1 MLMPLLYRHARADLE
16 FECASAQICTRQR
29 ISGLV
34 MTSGAVTSESNNV
47 RARVRR
53 LLVRI
58 RDWPAEG
65 NGPYSPVYCVSLLL
79 AVGLIIG
86 IGR

>member
-1 MLMPLLYRHARADLE
+1 MRLLYCGDRVDLE
-16 FECASAQICTRQR
+16 FEFASAQICTRER

-34 MTSGAVTSESNNV
+34 MTSGAVTSQSNNV
-47 RARVRR
+47 RARAHR
-53 LLVRI
+53 LLAQI

-65 NGPYSPVYCVSLLL
+65 NSPYSPVYCVSLLL

>member
-34 MTSGAVTSESNNV
+34 MTSLAAASESNNA
-47 RARVRR
+47 RARACR
-53 LLVRI
+53 LFAHI
-58 RDWPAEG
+58 RDWPADG
-65 NGPYSPVYCVSLLL
+65 NSPYSPVYCVSLLL

-86 IGR
+86 IGS

>member
-1 MLMPLLYRHARADLE
+1 MRRLYCRARADLE

-29 ISGLV
+29 ILGLV
-34 MTSGAVTSESNNV
+34 MTSGAVTSQSNNV
-47 RARVRR
+47 RARAHR
-53 LLVRI
+53 LLAQI

-65 NGPYSPVYCVSLLL
+65 NSPYSPVYCVSLLL